1 MPTFVI
7 TAPDGKEIE
16 VTAPE
21 GATQE
26 QVLAYAKA
34 NYKPPVGANPAQTF
48 NVQTDA
54 GKNVAVDVSFPSET
68 QQTQPAPVSTIERM
82 FGAGS
87 PLARTIKGAVVDPAL
102 AVNQLLANTG
112 LFGETVRQG
121 ANQLVRNVD
130 TSVQQGRERIGSSG
144 FDPYQLLG
152 AVVSPANRLVGLTQP
167 VSASIGQN
175 IARSAATGAGLAAL
189 QPVAA
194 PDEQFAEKKLQQMG
208 VGAVL
213 GPLTEGGVK
222 AATALA
228 GLVKGLT
235 PKGREEALRKYV
247 DELAG
252 PDKDKV
258 ITALQDAKEL
268 VSGSRPTVAQALAD
282 IPSSAELIAA
292 QGKLSTKSGLV
303 GKFAERTAEQQA
315 ARVRALEGIAGTEGQ
330 RVALAS
336 ERTSVTGPMRETAL
350 DQADVAGPIF
360 SRLEKEIATGFNNV
374 AAAEQTVGMVGL
386 AARQQQAT
394 AMAGRPG
401 WLTAGDIAEDAAGR
415 AQAYA
420 RKAQTLRSD
429 LQLKQF
435 QKDSLETNGFF
446 PLNAQTLVDQID
458 SAIRGTT
465 SDMSKQALQG
475 VREKILSKA
484 DENGVLSSRDLYEN
498 VRKTLNQDIAKYLN
512 LGEQFASGGLPQQ
525 AAKSADSVKKFID
538 ASLDRSSDGLWS
550 KYIKSYA
557 DYSNRL
563 NRMEVGNFLS
573 QRLQTPLDKERAG
586 VFATAVENA
595 ASTIKKST
603 GIPRYNKLSDVL
615 TPQETATVNGV
626 LADLKRANKADELS
640 RKLSKLPEGLKDVT
654 EDAPQLLNRAVTI
667 IRAGLELIQ
676 RGNAA
681 EFNRRMGEL
690 LLEPKGLALF
700 MTTGVQKGK
709 VNDFVSS
716 LMKLMDEPTRA
727 AFVQSFTVP
736 AASETIGE

>member
-7 TAPDGKEIE
+7 TAPDGKELEI
-16 VTAPE
+16 TAPE

-34 NYKPPVGANPAQTF
+34 NYKPSEAAKQEPA
-48 NVQTDA
+48 
-54 GKNVAVDVSFPSET
+54 P
-68 QQTQPAPVSTIERM
+68 QQKPAEAPVSTLERM

-87 PLARTIKGAVVDPAL
+87 PIARTIKGAVVDPAL
-102 AVNQLLANTG
+102 AVNQLLASTG
-112 LFGETVRQG
+112 LFGEDIRRG
-121 ANQLVRNVD
+121 ANQLVRDVNIA
-130 TSVQQGRERIGSSG
+130 TEQGRERVGSTG

-152 AVVSPANRLVGLTQP
+152 AVVSPANRLVGLAQP
-167 VSASIGQN
+167 AAVSGIGQTV
-175 IARSAATGAGLAAL
+175 ARSAATGAGLAAL

-222 AATALA
+222 AISSLA
-228 GLVKGLT
+228 GFVKGLT
-235 PKGREEALRKYV
+235 PSGREEALKKYV
-247 DELAG
+247 NELAG
-252 PDKDKV
+252 PEKDKV
-258 ITALQDAKEL
+258 IAALQDAKEL

-282 IPSSAELIAA
+282 VPSSAELIAA
-292 QGKLSTKSGLV
+292 QRKLSSKPGIV
-303 GKFAERTAEQQA
+303 GKFAERAAEQQA

-330 RVALAS
+330 RAALAA
-336 ERTSVTGPMRETAL
+336 ERAGVTGPMRETAL
-350 DQADVAGPIF
+350 TQADVAGPIF
-360 SRLEKEIATGFNNV
+360 SKLEKEIATGFNNV

-394 AMAGRPG
+394 AVAGRPG
-401 WLTAGDIAEDAAGR
+401 WLTAGDIASDASQR

-420 RKAQTLRSD
+420 RKAQTLRAD

-446 PLNAQTLVDQID
+446 PLRAQELVDQID

-475 VREKILSKA
+475 VRDKILSKA
-484 DENGVLSSRDLYEN
+484 DENGILSSRDLYEN

-550 KYIKSYA
+550 NYVKSYA
-557 DYSNRL
+557 DYSSRL
-563 NRMEVGNFLS
+563 NRMEIGNFLS

-595 ASTIKKST
+595 ATTIKKST

-640 RKLSKLPEGLKDVT
+640 RKLSQLPEGQADVT
-654 EDAPQLLNRAVTI
+654 KEIPNLLSRTVAI
-667 IRAGLELIQ
+667 LRAGVEHIQ
-676 RGNAA
+676 RGNTT
-681 EFNRRMGEL
+681 EFNRRMADL
-690 LLEPKGLALF
+690 LLEPQGLALF
-700 MTTGVQKGK
+700 MTTGIQKGK

-716 LMKLMDEPTRA
+716 LMKLMDEPTKA

-736 AASETIGE
+736 AAAETIGE

>member
-1 MPTFVI
+1 MPVYQYEGKHYDL
-7 TAPDGKEIE
+7 PDGLSNEQAIAKIE
-16 VTAPE
+16 AHLGITPQATTTASQIP
-21 GATQE
+21 GQS
-26 QVLAYAKA
+26 VKA
-34 NYKPPVGANPAQTF
+34 PAAQPTEVGM
-48 NVQTDA
+48 
-54 GKNVAVDVSFPSET
+54 
-68 QQTQPAPVSTIERM
+68 IERM

-87 PLARTIKGAVVDPAL
+87 PIARTVKGAVVDPAL

-121 ANQLVRNVD
+121 ANQLVRNVES
-130 TSVQQGRERIGSSG
+130 TTQAGRERVGSTG

-167 VSASIGQN
+167 TAVSGLGQTV
-175 IARSAATGAGLAAL
+175 ARSAATGAGLSAL

-222 AATALA
+222 AISSLA

-235 PKGREEALRKYV
+235 PKGREEALNKYV
-247 DELAG
+247 NELAG

-282 IPSSAELIAA
+282 IPSAAELIAA
-292 QGKLSTKSGLV
+292 QRKLSSKTGLV

-315 ARVRALEGIAGTEGQ
+315 ARVRAIEGIAGTEAQ
-330 RVALAS
+330 RAALAT
-336 ERTSVTGPMRETAL
+336 ERSSVTGTMRETAL

-360 SRLEKEIATGFNNV
+360 SRLEKEIADGFNSV

-386 AARQQQAT
+386 ASRQQQAT

-401 WLTAGDIAEDAAGR
+401 WLTAGDIAADASNR
-415 AQAYA
+415 AQAYS

-446 PLNAQTLVDQID
+446 PLRAQSIVDQID
-458 SAIRGTT
+458 AAIRGTT

-475 VREKILSKA
+475 VREKIISKA

-512 LGEQFASGGLPQQ
+512 LGEQYASGGLPQQ
-525 AAKSADSVKKFID
+525 AAKSAESVKKFID
-538 ASLDRSSDGLWS
+538 ASLDRSSDNLWS
-550 KYIKSYA
+550 KYLKSYT
-557 DYSNRL
+557 DYSGRL
-563 NRMEVGNFLS
+563 NRMEIGNFLS

-595 ASTIKKST
+595 AATIKKST

-640 RKLSKLPEGLKDVT
+640 RKLSKLPEGLKDAT
-654 EDAPQLLNRAVTI
+654 EDMPQLLSRPVTVLRA
-667 IRAGLELIQ
+667 ALELLQ
-676 RGNAA
+676 KGNAT
-681 EFNRRMGEL
+681 EFNKRFAEL
-690 LLEPKGLALF
+690 SLDPQGLALF
-700 MTTGVQKGK
+700 MTTGIPKGK
-709 VNDFVSS
+709 IDSFVSS
-716 LMKLMDEPTRA
+716 LMKLMDDPTRS
-727 AFVQSFTVP
+727 AFIQSFTVP
-736 AASETIGE
+736 AAAGTAGE

>member
-7 TAPDGKEIE
+7 TAPDGKELEI
-16 VTAPE
+16 TAPE

-34 NYKPPVGANPAQTF
+34 NYKPT
-48 NVQTDA
+48 
-54 GKNVAVDVSFPSET
+54 
-68 QQTQPAPVSTIERM
+68 TQPKVEQPAAAQQPAATPVSTVERM

-87 PLARTIKGAVVDPAL
+87 PIARTLKGAIVDPAL
-102 AVNQLLANTG
+102 AVNQILANTG
-112 LFGETVRQG
+112 LFGQDIKKG
-121 ANQLVRNVD
+121 ANQLVRDVNAA
-130 TSVQQGRERIGSSG
+130 TEQGRERIGSTG

-152 AVVSPANRLVGLTQP
+152 AVISPANRLVGTTQP
-167 VSASIGQN
+167 AAVSSVGQ
-175 IARSAATGAGLAAL
+175 AVTRSTATGAGLAAL
-189 QPVAA
+189 QPVAS

-208 VGAVL
+208 IGAVL

-235 PKGREEALRKYV
+235 PSGREAALKKYV

-258 ITALQDAKEL
+258 IAALQDAKEL
-268 VSGSRPTVAQALAD
+268 VTGSRPTVAQALAD

-292 QGKLSTKSGLV
+292 QRKLASKPGMV
-303 GKFAERTAEQQA
+303 GKFAERAAEQQA
-315 ARVRALEGIAGTEGQ
+315 ARVRAIEGIAGTDAQ
-330 RVALAS
+330 RAALAT

-350 DQADVAGPIF
+350 TQADVAGPIF
-360 SRLEKEIATGFNNV
+360 SKLEKEIATGFNNV

-394 AMAGRPG
+394 ATAGRPG
-401 WLTAGDIAEDAAGR
+401 WLTAGDIASDAAQR
-415 AQAYA
+415 AQAYS
-420 RKAQTLRSD
+420 RKAQTLRAD

-446 PLNAQTLVDQID
+446 PLRAQDLVDQID

-465 SDMSKQALQG
+465 SDMSRQALQG
-475 VREKILSKA
+475 VKEKILSKA
-484 DENGVLSSRDLYEN
+484 DENGILSSRDLYEN

-550 KYIKSYA
+550 NYIKSYA

-563 NRMEVGNFLS
+563 NRMEIGNFLS

-586 VFATAVENA
+586 AFATAVENA
-595 ASTIKKST
+595 TATIKKST

-615 TPQETATVNGV
+615 TSQETATVNRV
-626 LADLKRANKADELS
+626 LADLKRANKADELA
-640 RKLSKLPEGLKDVT
+640 RKLSQLPEGQTDVT
-654 EDAPQLLNRAVTI
+654 KEIPNLLSRTVAI
-667 IRAGLELIQ
+667 LRAGVEHIQ
-676 RGNAA
+676 RGNTT
-681 EFNRRMGEL
+681 EFNRRMSDL
-690 LLEPKGLALF
+690 LLEPQGLALF
-700 MTTGVQKGK
+700 MTTGIQKGK

-716 LMKLMDEPTRA
+716 LMKLMDEPTRS

-736 AASETIGE
+736 AASETMGE

>member
-1 MPTFVI
+1 MPVYQYEGKHYDL
-7 TAPDGKEIE
+7 PDGLSNEQAIAKIE
-16 VTAPE
+16 AHLGIAPKA
-21 GATQE
+21 ATPASQIPG
-26 QVLAYAKA
+26 QSVKA
-34 NYKPPVGANPAQTF
+34 PAARPT
-48 NVQTDA
+48 
-54 GKNVAVDVSFPSET
+54 E
-68 QQTQPAPVSTIERM
+68 VSTVERM

-87 PLARTIKGAVVDPAL
+87 PIARTVKGAIVDPAL

-121 ANQLVRNVD
+121 ANQLVRNVES
-130 TSVQQGRERIGSSG
+130 TTQAGRERIGSAG

-167 VSASIGQN
+167 AAVSGLGQTV
-175 IARSAATGAGLAAL
+175 ARSAATGAGLSAL
-189 QPVAA
+189 QPVTA

-222 AATALA
+222 AISSLA

-235 PKGREEALRKYV
+235 PKGREEALNKYV
-247 DELAG
+247 NELAG
-252 PDKDKV
+252 PDSGKV
-258 ITALQDAKEL
+258 ISALQDAKEL

-282 IPSSAELIAA
+282 IPSAAELIAA
-292 QGKLSTKSGLV
+292 QRKLSSKTGLV
-303 GKFAERTAEQQA
+303 GKFAERAAEQQA
-315 ARVRALEGIAGTEGQ
+315 ARVRAIEGIAGTEAQ
-330 RVALAS
+330 RAALAT
-336 ERTSVTGPMRETAL
+336 ERATVTGTMRETAL

-360 SRLEKEIATGFNNV
+360 SRLEKEIADGFNSV

-386 AARQQQAT
+386 ASRQQQAT

-401 WLTAGDIAEDAAGR
+401 WLTAGDIAADASNR
-415 AQAYA
+415 AQAYS

-446 PLNAQTLVDQID
+446 PLRAQSIVDQID
-458 SAIRGTT
+458 AAIRGTT

-475 VREKILSKA
+475 VREKIISKA

-512 LGEQFASGGLPQQ
+512 LGEQYASGGLPQQ
-525 AAKSADSVKKFID
+525 AAKSAESVKKFID
-538 ASLDRSSDGLWS
+538 ASLDRSSDNLWS
-550 KYIKSYA
+550 KYLKSYT
-557 DYSNRL
+557 DYSGRL
-563 NRMEVGNFLS
+563 NRMEIGNFLS

-595 ASTIKKST
+595 AATIKKST

-640 RKLSKLPEGLKDVT
+640 RKLSKLPEGLKDAT
-654 EDAPQLLNRAVTI
+654 EDMPQLLSRPITVLRA
-667 IRAGLELIQ
+667 ALELLQ
-676 RGNAA
+676 KGNAT
-681 EFNRRMGEL
+681 EFNKRFAEL
-690 LLEPKGLALF
+690 SLDPQGLALF
-700 MTTGVQKGK
+700 MTTGIPKGK
-709 VNDFVSS
+709 IDSFVSS
-716 LMKLMDEPTRA
+716 LMKVMDDPTRS
-727 AFVQSFTVP
+727 AFIQSFTVP
-736 AASETIGE
+736 AAAETAGQ

>member
-1 MPTFVI
+1 MALPKGFVLEQQETTPSGLPAGFQLETSSQI
-7 TAPDGKEIE
+7 PGQSVQAPAAQPRD
-16 VTAPE
+16 
-21 GATQE
+21 
-26 QVLAYAKA
+26 
-34 NYKPPVGANPAQTF
+34 VG
-48 NVQTDA
+48 VM
-54 GKNVAVDVSFPSET
+54 
-68 QQTQPAPVSTIERM
+68 ERM

-87 PLARTIKGAVVDPAL
+87 PIARTIKGAVVDPAL

-112 LFGETVRQG
+112 LFGQDVRQG
-121 ANQLVRNVD
+121 ANQLVRNVEA
-130 TSVQQGRERIGSSG
+130 TTQAGRERIGSTG

-167 VSASIGQN
+167 VSTSVGQN
-175 IARSAATGAGLAAL
+175 IARSVATGTGLAAL

-222 AATALA
+222 AVSSLA

-252 PDKDKV
+252 PEKDKV

-282 IPSSAELIAA
+282 IPSAAELIAA
-292 QGKLSTKSGLV
+292 QRKLSTKSGLV

-315 ARVRALEGIAGTEGQ
+315 ARVRAIEGIAGTDAQ
-330 RVALAS
+330 RAALAA
-336 ERTSVTGPMRETAL
+336 ERTAVTGPMRETAL
-350 DQADVAGPIF
+350 DQANVAGPIF
-360 SRLEKEIATGFNNV
+360 SRLEKEIATGFNSV

-401 WLTAGDIAEDAAGR
+401 WLTAGDIAEDAANR
-415 AQAYA
+415 AQAYT

-435 QKDSLETNGFF
+435 QKDSLEANGFF

-458 SAIRGTT
+458 AAIRGTT
-465 SDMSKQALQG
+465 SDMSRQALQG

-484 DENGVLSSRDLYEN
+484 DENGILSSRDLYEN

-525 AAKSADSVKKFID
+525 AAKSAENVKKFID
-538 ASLDRSSDGLWS
+538 ASLDRSSDNLWS

-557 DYSNRL
+557 DYSGRL
-563 NRMEVGNFLS
+563 NRMEIGNFLS

-615 TPQETATVNGV
+615 TPQETATVNGI
-626 LADLKRANKADELS
+626 LADLKRTNKADELS

-654 EDAPQLLNRAVTI
+654 EDMPQLLSRTATVM
-667 IRAGLELIQ
+667 RAGIELLQ
-676 RGNAA
+676 RGNSA

-690 LLEPKGLALF
+690 LLEPQGLALF

-709 VNDFVSS
+709 VDSFVSS
-716 LMKLMDEPTRA
+716 LMKLMDEPTKA
-727 AFVQSFTVP
+727 AFIQSFTVP
-736 AASETIGE
+736 SAAQTAGE